1 MEILDTILENASQPL
16 YALTLLVALIK
27 YPKYYTTPLKYFP
40 ILLMYTFLTELLG
53 YFTKH
58 YEVFHISIFSSFIRH
73 NVIIYNIYNLV
84 FFSYFFYVYWSYIDH
99 KKYKKY
105 IIFAAIYYLLVSLIN
120 PFFQSFK
127 LESQVYSYLAG
138 AFAILICIILFFME
152 HRNSSKK
159 LDYRFTGIKWISI
172 GLLIF
177 YLGYAPIKA
186 SRFYN
191 YTYQLN
197 EYVHIRRIH
206 LSLIVLMYI
215 CFIIGFLR
223 MKRKFWI

>member
-105 IIFAAIYYLLVSLIN
+105 IIFAAIFYLLVSLIN

>member
-1 MEILDTILENASQPL
+1 MDTILENASQPL
-16 YALTLLVALIK
+16 YAVTLLVALIK

-105 IIFAAIYYLLVSLIN
+105 IIFATIFYLLVSLIN

>member
-105 IIFAAIYYLLVSLIN
+105 IIFAAIFYLLVSLIN

-197 EYVHIRRIH
+197 EYVHIRKIH

>member
-16 YALTLLVALIK
+16 YAVTLLVALIK

-105 IIFAAIYYLLVSLIN
+105 IIFAAIFYLLVSLIN

>member
-105 IIFAAIYYLLVSLIN
+105 IIFAAILYLLVSLIN

>member
-27 YPKYYTTPLKYFP
+27 YPKYYSTPLKYFP

-105 IIFAAIYYLLVSLIN
+105 IIFAAIFYLLVSLIN

>member
-105 IIFAAIYYLLVSLIN
+105 IIFATIFYLLVSLIN

>member
-1 MEILDTILENASQPL
+1 MEILDTILENSSQPL
-16 YALTLLVALIK
+16 YAVTLLIALIK
-27 YPKYYTTPLKYFP
+27 YPKYYSTPLKYFP

-84 FFSYFFYVYWSYIDH
+84 FFSYFFYVYWSYIGN
-99 KKYKKY
+99 KKYRKF
-105 IIFAAIYYLLVSLIN
+105 IIFAAIFYLLVSLIN

-138 AFAILICIILFFME
+138 ALAIIICIVLFFME
-152 HRNSSKK
+152 HRNNSKT

-177 YLGYAPIKA
+177 YVGYSPIKA

-191 YTYQLN
+191 YTYQIN
-197 EYVHIRRIH
+197 EYVHLRRMH
-206 LSLIVLMYI
+206 LLLILLMYI
-215 CFIIGFLR
+215 SIIIGFLR

>member
-16 YALTLLVALIK
+16 YAVTLLVALIK
-27 YPKYYTTPLKYFP
+27 YPKYYSTPLKYFP

-105 IIFAAIYYLLVSLIN
+105 IIFAAIFYLLVSLIN